1 MNPQGNEK
9 RRHFILMGCTSSSEC
24 PAASCDKSGKPIV
37 YGDWWHRVGAVGEPS
52 YDLCD
57 DEFKKLPPGERSKYV
72 KIGSAH
78 DYRVTCLGAGTRSS
92 KGGDSTDVAASLYHG
107 KVVAR
112 GGSRSSKADELS
124 RPAEVP
130 CHKCSATT
138 YFQEREA
145 TRKCYRCG
153 EPLDRFAQGAR
164 GLESSAEYRDSAA
177 AIRSQTRAS
186 LGSERLKGARA
197 WG

>member
-1 MNPQGNEK
+1 
-9 RRHFILMGCTSSSEC
+9 MGCTSSSEC

-37 YGDWWHRVGAVGEPS
+37 YGDWWHRVGASGEPS

-72 KIGSAH
+72 RIASAH
-78 DYRVTCLGAGTRSS
+78 DYRVTCLGAGRSS
-92 KGGDSTDVAASLYHG
+92 KGGDSTDVAASLSHG

-164 GLESSAEYRDSAA
+164 GLESSAPYSL
-177 AIRSQTRAS
+177 TRAS
-186 LGSERLKGARA
+186 LSSERLKG
-197 WG
+197 GLGYGF